1 MRSPATIVMGNPA
14 GQSQPPAPA
23 QQLPNRISASS
34 RSFSP
39 RLELFH
45 QRLHALPADAR
56 VPFPRIITV
65 TVFSHLEKA
74 CGSGHAQFFHQGA
87 QTVRADLFKRH
98 RRHNQSAAN
107 IHVNLGHG
115 LVVNNAKRQRTQ
127 SLILRP
133 NGHRLA
139 VVFRLKAIL
148 ECGDMS
154 PLFNETTRRRAHQC

>member
-1 MRSPATIVMGNPA
+1 
-14 GQSQPPAPA
+14 
-23 QQLPNRISASS
+23 
-34 RSFSP
+34 
-39 RLELFH
+39 
-45 QRLHALPADAR
+45 
-56 VPFPRIITV
+56 
-65 TVFSHLEKA
+65 
-74 CGSGHAQFFHQGA
+74 
-87 QTVRADLFKRH
+87 LFKRH

-154 PLFNETTRRRAHQC
+154 PLLNETTRRRVHKHRPASANPTCSGAKKSRPITR